1 MSKSVIDYDN
11 NNKPGGDKTMTI
23 TEKRAKLFKEWTL
36 ATMAND
42 ERYYLRTLALGI
54 PDGTTSEEAFYDIE
68 HGEYDEDIDDMIFVY
83 EKSRWL
89 FGAAGYIIDGHLSL
103 PGDANYKRLLGTLP
117 VRIYKVK

>member
-1 MSKSVIDYDN
+1 
-11 NNKPGGDKTMTI
+11 MTI

-68 HGEYDEDIDDMIFVY
+68 HGEYDEDIAWACVPQCIRCGACIEPFSNCDYYYNLTKY
-83 EKSRWL
+83 ETIEKQVD
-89 FGAAGYIIDGHLSL
+89 IM
-103 PGDANYKRLLGTLP
+103 KRYDFYNSK
-117 VRIYKVK
+117 RR